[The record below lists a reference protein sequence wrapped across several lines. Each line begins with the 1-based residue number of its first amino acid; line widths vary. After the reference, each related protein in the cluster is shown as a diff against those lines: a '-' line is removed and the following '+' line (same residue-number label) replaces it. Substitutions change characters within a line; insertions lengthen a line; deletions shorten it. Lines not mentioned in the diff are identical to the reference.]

1 MTTPLTISQ
10 AILSLQSHSHSTS
23 DNRPSTSIRHP
34 PAHHRHHVP
43 NHRHRRPRPQ
53 NAAFVPH
60 SPLHIPI
67 KLTFPA
73 SAITGTWTLPF
84 AAYFLLLTN
93 RIVYHRLTTKTYI
106 GDRLSPPS
114 PSPSSPSTSLPPSPT
129 SSDQL
134 DPLYLA
140 TRAQSNFLETVPLAF
155 IFALVAELN
164 GANRKVLNWVLA
176 ALLVF
181 RVGHVEVG
189 LRGRGALG
197 WGRPVGYYGS
207 QAVVLGLGGWAGGL
221 VRGYW
226 GF

>member
-1 MTTPLTISQ
+1 MFPTIGIGVPVPKMLRSCPPFFPT
-10 AILSLQSHSHSTS
+10 HSHHLT
-23 DNRPSTSIRHP
+23 PSP
-34 PAHHRHHVP
+34 
-43 NHRHRRPRPQ
+43 
-53 NAAFVPH
+53 
-60 SPLHIPI
+60 
-67 KLTFPA
+67 

-93 RIVYHRLTTKTYI
+93 RIVYHRLTNEKYL
-106 GDRLSPPS
+106 GDHLSPSSPPS
-114 PSPSSPSTSLPPSPT
+114 PEPTSPPSSPPP
-129 SSDQL
+129 

-140 TRAQSNFLETVPLAF
+140 TRCQSNFLETVPLAF

-164 GANRKVLNWVLA
+164 GANRRVLNWVLA

-181 RVGHVEVG
+181 RVGHVELG
-189 LRGRGALG
+189 MRGRGTLG

-207 QAVVLGLGGWAGGL
+207 QAVVVGLGAWAAGL

>member
-1 MTTPLTISQ
+1 VKTPLRISK
-10 AILSLQSHSHSTS
+10 AILHLSPISIQPQNNKQSSHNLTQH
-23 DNRPSTSIRHP
+23 T
-34 PAHHRHHVP
+34 PAHHRQHVP
-43 NHRHRRPRPQ
+43 NHRHRRPCPQ

-93 RIVYHRLTTKTYI
+93 RIVYHRLTTKTYL

-114 PSPSSPSTSLPPSPT
+114 PSSPSSSPSSPPPS
-129 SSDQL
+129 SSL

-207 QAVVLGLGGWAGGL
+207 QAVVVGLGAWAGGL

>member
-1 MTTPLTISQ
+1 M
-10 AILSLQSHSHSTS
+10 
-23 DNRPSTSIRHP
+23 
-34 PAHHRHHVP
+34 
-43 NHRHRRPRPQ
+43 
-53 NAAFVPH
+53 
-60 SPLHIPI
+60 
-67 KLTFPA
+67 
-73 SAITGTWTLPF
+73 
-84 AAYFLLLTN
+84 
-93 RIVYHRLTTKTYI
+93 
-106 GDRLSPPS
+106 GDRLPPPS
-114 PSPSSPSTSLPPSPT
+114 PSPSPSSPSPT

-140 TRAQSNFLETVPLAF
+140 TRAQANFLETVPLAF

-189 LRGRGALG
+189 LRGKEALG
-197 WGRPVGYYGS
+197 WGRTVGYYGS

>member
-1 MTTPLTISQ
+1 LTISQ

-43 NHRHRRPRPQ
+43 NHRHRRPCPQ

-93 RIVYHRLTTKTYI
+93 RIVYHRLTTKTYL

-114 PSPSSPSTSLPPSPT
+114 PSSS
-129 SSDQL
+129 L

-207 QAVVLGLGGWAGGL
+207 QAVVVGLGAWAGGL